1 MEKTQIENLKL
12 NVTNINS
19 YLINSN
25 KQIKKLKIEKRNLFD
40 RIENKKV
47 VSEKENRIEGK
58 NLNIGSAFSYI
69 ASTVT
74 SPAKSIF
81 DKILDFF
88 GLIALGIFV
97 KSLPK
102 ILSSIGEFLNNDFIK
117 SVRSVLDTVG
127 TGFKKLGELINIL
140 PKKDQKQ
147 IEQDLKSI
155 ENDIDSDSKL
165 ANQSD
170 KDIAELDKKLQDMQ
184 SPTPPPTPAAPTPT
198 PATPT
203 SVAPTPKPATT
214 TPAAPTPKPAEP
226 IKPQKFS
233 KGGTVTNDSK
243 KSYQPAKSGRLKQA
257 QTAADSGFSGFKKS
271 VDGINESASKDEE
284 NIMAFTKMSDNFRT
298 LTALRSGETP
308 STTPP
313 GTNPPGST
321 QPEAP
326 QPPGSEPSSTPTSG
340 SLSALLPYGKPKF
353 TSGYKTT
360 SRPGHQGVDIGV
372 DANSPVISSQ
382 DGKVVNIYR
391 SFGGH
396 GDAVVV
402 EYNDG
407 FRGVYGHINSLVRIG
422 DQVKKGSMI
431 GKVKYWPDGYG
442 NPDNTHLHYERIN
455 RRGQHVNP
463 SGYVNSLEAPKTNI
477 KPAQLVK
484 LNAPKAD
491 PQLKELKLEVV
502 KGGGKNLSYNKSS
515 MNGKGVVIMA
525 VQPVE
530 TFIPMPYPIPVRQQ
544 SMASSSPPKPS
555 ALWRA

>member
-1 MEKTQIENLKL
+1 MP
-12 NVTNINS
+12 TNQPTKPTFQSTSGYGRYSPGAVQQGYNS
-19 YLINSN
+19 
-25 KQIKKLKIEKRNLFD
+25 KQIDPGVPVKLASGGTVKPE
-40 RIENKKV
+40 
-47 VSEKENRIEGK
+47 SNRK
-58 NLNIGSAFSYI
+58 
-69 ASTVT
+69 VT
-74 SPAKSIF
+74 SS
-81 DKILDFF
+81 
-88 GLIALGIFV
+88 
-97 KSLPK
+97 
-102 ILSSIGEFLNNDFIK
+102 
-117 SVRSVLDTVG
+117 
-127 TGFKKLGELINIL
+127 
-140 PKKDQKQ
+140 
-147 IEQDLKSI
+147 
-155 ENDIDSDSKL
+155 
-165 ANQSD
+165 
-170 KDIAELDKKLQDMQ
+170 
-184 SPTPPPTPAAPTPT
+184 APTP
-198 PATPT
+198 
-203 SVAPTPKPATT
+203 
-214 TPAAPTPKPAEP
+214 
-226 IKPQKFS
+226 
-233 KGGTVTNDSK
+233 GGG
-243 KSYQPAKSGRLKQA
+243 QSGRAKQA
-257 QTAADSGFSGFKKS
+257 RQASDQGFAGFKDA
-271 VDGINESASKDEE
+271 VDKINENSKLDEK
-284 NIMAFTKMSDNFRT
+284 NITAFEKMSDNFRT

-463 SGYVNSLEAPKTNI
+463 AGYVNSLEAPKTNI

-491 PQLKELKLEVV
+491 PQLKDLKIEVLGRK

-530 TFIPMPYPIPVRQQ
+530 TFIPMPYPIPVRQE
-544 SMASSSPPKPS
+544 STDSSSSPPKPS